1 MNVLNKA
8 LHFFSLGDEEEE
20 TPVRAKEP
28 KKRRYTVVNLHNA
41 GGSEIVVLEPQSF
54 DEVQSIADHLKASQS
69 VVLNLSQLNPDTA
82 RRVVD
87 FASGVIYALDGHLQK
102 VSEDIFLFAPHHVDV
117 ITRRTET
124 STFSLGQ

>member
-8 LHFFSLGDEEEE
+8 LHFFSLADEEEE
-20 TPVRAKEP
+20 TPVRAKQ
-28 KKRRYTVVNLHNA
+28 KKRRYTVVNLHNT

-54 DEVQSIADHLKASQS
+54 DEVQSIADHLKAGQS
-69 VVLNLSQLNPDTA
+69 VVINLSQLAPDTA

-117 ITRRTET
+117 IARRTET